1 MGHSLLGRLQKT
13 KEWKDVIALI
23 AGGADAPE
31 VAEKLIVATEKAFNE
46 VQDDPTFKTVV
57 AYMVDVAQAAAAG
70 NPKEALAQ
78 LGIVVNSQTQPM
90 DVAMG
95 AQAYLDAQCR
105 KAKSD
110 SDFGEK
116 AISAFTSTIIQHMQS
131 NQLQL
136 FDQGEAKTL
145 SPLVK
150 LKSPA
155 EFGKFGEAFFSNLT
169 AGSLKYF
176 LSKDLGTHV
185 GEGKRFATMN
195 QMGQFEDAVQTHCK
209 ESAEITRKYCQGWL
223 AKHLKESGGHISAAK
238 AKQFGWYGMN
248 KMRSEISGHND
259 RYECGP

>member
-31 VAEKLIVATEKAFNE
+31 VAEKLIVATDKAFNE
-46 VQDDPTFKTVV
+46 VQDDSTFKTVV
-57 AYMVDVAQAAAAG
+57 TYMVDVAQAAASAD
-70 NPKEALAQ
+70 PKKALAQ
-78 LGIVVNSQTQPM
+78 LGIVVNSQTQPL

-95 AQAYLDAQCR
+95 AQAYLDAQCSKT
-105 KAKSD
+105 KAD

-116 AISAFTSTIIQHMQS
+116 AILSFTSTLVQHMKS
-131 NQLQL
+131 NQMQL

-155 EFGKFGEAFFSNLT
+155 EFGKFGETFFANLT
-169 AGSLKYF
+169 HSSLSYF

-195 QMGQFEDAVQTHCK
+195 QMGQFEAAVLKHCQ
-209 ESAEITRKYCQGWL
+209 ESAVITRQYCQGWF
-223 AKHLKESGGHISAAK
+223 AKHLKESGGQISATK